1 MGSFSVSDALPSGQ
15 PISSDASNRSSNRN
29 RLTMDMASFQHVTPP
44 LRVCYGP
51 DSLAS
56 LGKELARLGSQRA
69 VVFCGPWA
77 EGPLLNAVLA
87 GMGERCAAVFTGVVA
102 HSPIDAVTA
111 AAQELLRLNADAA
124 VALGGGSSI
133 VTARAASILA
143 AEGLDVRQLCTT
155 TDDKGVLR
163 SPKLAAPKLP
173 QIIVPTTPN
182 TAMVKAGSAVFDPA
196 TGERLALF
204 DPKTRAQSIF
214 IDPRLLASAPRT
226 LAATASVNT
235 FATAIEGLMSRTG
248 EPLADALLMHSVRLL
263 AQHLGAPASHDDAQV
278 RGELVLAGIL
288 CGQGTDHT
296 GAGITTVL
304 GHAIG
309 ARHGLENGTINAIVL
324 AHVLR
329 YNADAGAA
337 GLAKVAAALGLV
349 GLPGSEVA
357 SPLAQTVQTV
367 SSIFDGLGLPRRL
380 RDVGVPRDVLPLIA
394 KAGMG
399 DWFLRGNPR
408 QVRDASELLQILEQ
422 AW

>member
-1 MGSFSVSDALPSGQ
+1 
-15 PISSDASNRSSNRN
+15 
-29 RLTMDMASFQHVTPP
+29 MDMPSFQHTTPAV
-44 LRVCYGP
+44 RVYYGP
-51 DSLAS
+51 DCLDS
-56 LGKELARLGSQRA
+56 LGKELARLERRRA

-77 EGPLLNAVLA
+77 EGPLLDAVLA
-87 GMGERCAAVFTGVVA
+87 GMGERCATVFTGVVA
-102 HSPIDAVTA
+102 HSPVDAVKA
-111 AAQELLRLNADAA
+111 AAQELKRVQADAV

-143 AEGLDVRQLCTT
+143 AEGRDVRELCTV
-155 TDDKGVLR
+155 TDDKGGLK
-163 SPKLAAPKLP
+163 SPRLSAPKLP

-214 IDPRLLASAPRT
+214 IDPRMLQSAPRA
-226 LAATASVNT
+226 LVASASVNA
-235 FATAIEGLMSRTG
+235 FATALEGLMSRSG

-263 AQHLGAPASHDDAQV
+263 ARHLPATSSHDDPQV

-309 ARHGLENGTINAIVL
+309 ARHGLENGMVNAIVL
-324 AHVLR
+324 PHVLR
-329 YNADAGAA
+329 FNAESAVAGLDKIAGA
-337 GLAKVAAALGLV
+337 
-349 GLPGSEVA
+349 
-357 SPLAQTVQTV
+357 
-367 SSIFDGLGLPRRL
+367 LGLPRADAASTLAETVDTVVAIFEALGLPRQL
-380 RDVGVPRDVLPLIA
+380 RAVGVARETLPEIA
-394 KAGMG
+394 RLSMG

-408 QVRDASELLQILEQ
+408 QVRDASELQQILEQ

>member
-1 MGSFSVSDALPSGQ
+1 
-15 PISSDASNRSSNRN
+15 
-29 RLTMDMASFQHVTPP
+29 MDMTSFQHVTPP
-44 LRVCYGP
+44 LRLFYGP
-51 DSLAS
+51 ESLQS

-69 VVFCGPWA
+69 VVFCGNWA
-77 EGPLLNAVLA
+77 KGPLLDAVRT
-87 GMGERCAAVFTGVVA
+87 GMGERCAAVFEGVVA
-102 HSPIDAVTA
+102 HSPVESVQA
-111 AAQELLRLNADAA
+111 AAQELQRLGADAV

-143 AEGLDVRQLCTT
+143 AEGRDVRDLCTV
-155 TDDKGVLR
+155 TDDKGGLK
-163 SPKLAAPKLP
+163 SPKLLAPKLP
-173 QIIVPTTPN
+173 QIIVPTTPT

-214 IDPRLLASAPRT
+214 IDARMLQSAPRA
-226 LAATASVNT
+226 LVASASVNS
-235 FATAIEGLMSRTG
+235 FATALEGLMSRSG
-248 EPLADALLMHSVRLL
+248 DPLADALLMHCVRLL
-263 AQHLGAPASHDDAQV
+263 GQHLGAPSTHDDPQV

-324 AHVLR
+324 PHVLR
-329 YNADAGAA
+329 YNAQHAA
-337 GLAKVAAALGLV
+337 PGLAKIAAALGMAQ
-349 GLPGSEVA
+349 GDAA
-357 SPLAQTVQTV
+357 SLLEHTVQSVTAV
-367 SSIFDGLGLPRRL
+367 FAALGLATRL
-380 RDVGVPRDVLPLIA
+380 RDVGVPREVLPEIA
-394 KAGMG
+394 RHAMG

-408 QVRDASELLQILEQ
+408 QVRDASELQHTLEL